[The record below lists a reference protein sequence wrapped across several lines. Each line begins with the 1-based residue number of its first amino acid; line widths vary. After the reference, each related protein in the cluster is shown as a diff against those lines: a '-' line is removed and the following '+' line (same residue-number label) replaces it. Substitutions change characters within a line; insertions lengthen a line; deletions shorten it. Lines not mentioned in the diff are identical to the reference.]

1 MTHSRVIRRRKKMDM
16 ETVYVSRYEQRVKL
30 VEDVVKDSSSLSAE
44 EARALAIRLLRT
56 LEEIPEKV
64 R

>member
-1 MTHSRVIRRRKKMDM
+1 MDFL
-16 ETVYVSRYEQRVKL
+16 SRYEQRVNL
-30 VEDVVKDSSSLSAE
+30 VENTVKENSPLSDE

-56 LEEIPEKV
+56 LEEIPEKM

>member
-1 MTHSRVIRRRKKMDM
+1 MDM

-30 VEDVVKDSSSLSAE
+30 VEDVVKDNSSLSGE

>member
-1 MTHSRVIRRRKKMDM
+1 M

-30 VEDVVKDSSSLSAE
+30 VEDVVKNNSPLSDR
-44 EARALAIRLLRT
+44 EAHGLAILLLRK

>member
-1 MTHSRVIRRRKKMDM
+1 M
-16 ETVYVSRYEQRVKL
+16 ETVFVSRYAQRVKL
-30 VEDVVKDSSSLSAE
+30 VEDVVKDSSPLSAE
-44 EARALAIRLLRT
+44 EAHALAIRLLRT

>member
-1 MTHSRVIRRRKKMDM
+1 MDM
-16 ETVYVSRYEQRVKL
+16 ETGYVSRYEQRVKL
-30 VEDVVKDSSSLSAE
+30 VEDVVKDSSPLPAE
-44 EARALAIRLLRT
+44 EAHALAIRLLRT

>member
-1 MTHSRVIRRRKKMDM
+1 MDT
-16 ETVYVSRYEQRVKL
+16 ELVYLSRYDQRVKL
-30 VEDVVKDSSSLSAE
+30 VQDVVKDNSPLSVE
-44 EARALAIRLLRT
+44 ESRALAIRLLRT